1 MVTRQRGMRY
11 TVTLAV
17 PRRGGWR
24 AWGAVR
30 GDFEA
35 ALTELTDP
43 AVLEAG
49 IASERRRGADH
60 VQVVIAVAVIAA
72 DPAEALTAAWRAFR
86 EAVARDR
93 LGWDLAA
100 TAAEIRP
107 ENLLAA

>member
-1 MVTRQRGMRY
+1 VRY
-11 TVTLAV
+11 QVTLAA

-35 ALTELTDP
+35 ALAEPADP

-60 VQVVIAVAVIAA
+60 VQVVIAATVIAA
-72 DPAEALTAAWRAFR
+72 DPAEALAVAWEAFR
-86 EAVARDR
+86 EAVAGDR
-93 LGWDLAA
+93 LGWDLHAA
-100 TAAEIRP
+100 AAEIRP
-107 ENLLAA
+107 ENLLAARGVK